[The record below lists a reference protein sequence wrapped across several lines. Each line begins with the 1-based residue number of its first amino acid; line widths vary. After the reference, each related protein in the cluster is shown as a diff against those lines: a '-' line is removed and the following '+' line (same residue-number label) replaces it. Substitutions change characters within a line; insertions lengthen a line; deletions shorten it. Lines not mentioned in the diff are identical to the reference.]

1 MILYALL
8 ALAIYVGG
16 NAYVFWHLLQ
26 TMSCAPQGL
35 RILFIILFW
44 VAAFALFI
52 ALGLR
57 NVELPSS
64 LHRTLH
70 IVGSVWLVFI
80 LYMVLTTA
88 LFDIVHLIIPTF
100 HGGVMY
106 ALCATGLL
114 LFCGYINYRQ
124 PDIKH
129 ITITTEKLA
138 DGEHLRVVAVSDI
151 HLGYGTGREALSKYV
166 KLINGESPD
175 AVVIVGDL
183 IDNSIRPVAE
193 ARMEEVLST
202 INAPLGVYMVPGN
215 HEYISGLAKCDA
227 YLRHTNIHLLRDSII
242 KLPHN
247 IELICRDD
255 RINQHRKPLEE
266 LASEADNESF
276 TIVLDHQPYDI
287 ATSNALGID
296 LHLSGHTHHG
306 QVWPLNII
314 TDLMYDQSH
323 GYRKWSTTHAYVS
336 SGLSLWGPPFRIG
349 TKSDMAVIDIIG
361 TGTTK

>member
-8 ALAIYVGG
+8 ALAVYIGG
-16 NAYVFWHLLQ
+16 NAYVFWRLLQ

-35 RILFIILFW
+35 RILFIVLFW

-57 NVELPSS
+57 NVELPPFV
-64 LHRTLH
+64 HRTLY

-80 LYMVLTTA
+80 LYMVLATA
-88 LFDIVHLIIPTF
+88 LFDIVHLIFPTF
-100 HGGVMY
+100 HGGVLY
-106 ALCATGLL
+106 ALCTTGLL
-114 LFCGYINYRQ
+114 LFCGYINYRL
-124 PDIKH
+124 PHVEH
-129 ITITTEKLA
+129 IDITTEKLA
-138 DGEHLRVVAVSDI
+138 EGEHLRIVAVSDL
-151 HLGYGTGREALSKYV
+151 HLGYGTGREALSRYV
-166 KLINGESPD
+166 KLINDEKPD

-193 ARMEEVLST
+193 ARMEEVLRA
-202 INAPLGVYMVPGN
+202 IDAPMGVYMVPGN
-215 HEYISGLAKCDA
+215 HEYISNINKCDN
-227 YLRHTNIHLLRDSII
+227 YLLNTNILLLRDTTIG
-242 KLPHN
+242 LPHN

-255 RINQHRKPLEE
+255 RTNKHRKPLEE
-266 LASEADNESF
+266 LATQADDGAF

-287 ATSNALGID
+287 ATSDALRID

-306 QVWPLNII
+306 QVWPLNIV